1 MTKLEKWVLS
11 EMLGKLEDL
20 ENEEVCLSE
29 LSWNLFE
36 QENCNG
42 SYWCSYYQ
50 AQEWVKEYFDD
61 LGDVVEEM
69 TNDWGSEPD
78 NVFSQTES
86 FQVQVVLY
94 LADRLLGKSK
104 YIRDNWDENVV
115 LTESIIKQIRDEWQE
130 AMEH

>member
-11 EMLGKLEDL
+11 EMMDKLEDW
-20 ENEEVCLSE
+20 EDRKVCLSE

-36 QENCNG
+36 GENYNG

-69 TNDWGSEPD
+69 TSDWGD
-78 NVFSQTES
+78 NVYNVFSQTES

-94 LADRLLGKSK
+94 LADRLLGESQ
-104 YIRDNWDENVV
+104 YIQDNWDDEVV
-115 LTESIIKQIRDEWQE
+115 LTEEIIKQIKDEWQE
-130 AMEH
+130 AMEG